1 MCGADDGKVLT
12 DGMPNCQCPPQGYVP
27 KMLQM
32 GPLPAAI
39 HTFGFGYSLRSGLL
53 KSIADVGGGSYSYI
67 PDSSMLVGP
76 SAIPVWTIRD

>member
-1 MCGADDGKVLT
+1 
-12 DGMPNCQCPPQGYVP
+12 MPNSQCPPQGYVP
-27 KMLQM
+27 KMRQM

-67 PDSSMLVGP
+67 PDSSMLVGAP
-76 SAIPVWTIRD
+76 RSHAIPP